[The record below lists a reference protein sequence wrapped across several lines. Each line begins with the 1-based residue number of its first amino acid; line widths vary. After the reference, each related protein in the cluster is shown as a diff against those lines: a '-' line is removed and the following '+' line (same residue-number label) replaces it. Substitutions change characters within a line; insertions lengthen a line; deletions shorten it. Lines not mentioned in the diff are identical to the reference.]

1 MGQTFAIRLHQL
13 VASPTVS
20 LERNKPPLRCLWSD
34 LDDVSEALQSVYKSQ
49 CLFAFFTA
57 VEMIRAGILVEGA
70 VFEHVVCGGE
80 HGSGHGADG
89 FFGSA
94 PGAQSQILSLEI
106 AVLLP

>member
-1 MGQTFAIRLHQL
+1 M
-13 VASPTVS
+13 
-20 LERNKPPLRCLWSD
+20 
-34 LDDVSEALQSVYKSQ
+34 
-49 CLFAFFTA
+49 FAFGSV
-57 VEMIRAGILVEGA
+57 VEVVGSEVLVECA
-70 VFEHVVCGGE
+70 VFERVVGGGE